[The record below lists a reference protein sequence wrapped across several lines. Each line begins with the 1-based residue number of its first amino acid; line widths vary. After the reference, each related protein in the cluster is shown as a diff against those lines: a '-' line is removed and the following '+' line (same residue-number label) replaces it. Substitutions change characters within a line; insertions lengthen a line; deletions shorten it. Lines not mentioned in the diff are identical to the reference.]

1 MYKIILNIVKNL
13 NEAEKGISHEIE
25 MLKFMKR
32 HPLDYSKRNL
42 PTIEKR
48 LAFLTHFQAVLPQLL
63 DIINPLVEE
72 GISIL
77 EESGQSCFRE
87 YVDGIIHSKM
97 NSIAL
102 ADYAFAK
109 KRVERFDKVSHKTTG
124 MIGNI
129 NLKKVK

>member
-1 MYKIILNIVKNL
+1 MYKEILNIAKNINEVKEKINREIMNL
-13 NEAEKGISHEIE
+13 ES
-25 MLKFMKR
+25 MKQNS
-32 HPLDYSKRNL
+32 LDYSKRSL

-48 LAFLTHFQAVLPQLL
+48 LAFLKHFQEALPELL
-63 DIINPLVEE
+63 AIINPLVEE

-97 NSIAL
+97 DSIAL

-109 KRVERFDKVSHKTTG
+109 KRVERFDKVSRKKT
-124 MIGNI
+124 
-129 NLKKVK
+129 